1 MSLKKCTFC
10 SRSDV
15 KLILL
20 GANRAC
26 SSCIE
31 TAYHLVSVEK
41 FLPKNQVEEAVL
53 SLIFFLETD
62 LVFTRQT
69 LKSLTLS
76 DKIQSLVKK
85 KRETL
90 ESVETYYENI
100 DTRYLKK
107 IESLLREHKSLL
119 NLYDLT

>member
-1 MSLKKCTFC
+1 M
-10 SRSDV
+10 R
-15 KLILL
+15 
-20 GANRAC
+20 
-26 SSCIE
+26 E
-31 TAYHLVSVEK
+31 
-41 FLPKNQVEEAVL
+41 PWMEEAVV

-62 LVFTRQT
+62 LVVTRQT

-90 ESVETYYENI
+90 ESVETYYEDV

>member
-1 MSLKKCTFC
+1 MSQQECTFC
-10 SRSDV
+10 SRSNV

-20 GANRAC
+20 GASRTCTN
-26 SSCIE
+26 CIE
-31 TAYHLVSVEK
+31 TAHYLVNTER
-41 FLPKNQVEEAVL
+41 FLPKNQMEEAVV

-62 LVFTRQT
+62 LVVTRQT

-90 ESVETYYENI
+90 ESVETYYENV
-100 DTRYLKK
+100 DARYLKK